1 VSRRDPSTVAHSIC
15 IVVGLEAEAKL
26 ARRLSRHVAVSG
38 GRPEV
43 AARLAREFAEA
54 GAETLMSFGI
64 AGGLSRKLRVG
75 SVVVASEV
83 VTDFGTYP
91 AVSTAAGP
99 AKAHRGRIYGGNE
112 IVATTEEK
120 RRLRNQF
127 DAIAVDNES
136 GPVARVAYEAGIP
149 FVAVRVISDA
159 VGDHL
164 PPAALLPLSPGGK
177 PRLGAVL
184 LSVLKNPFQ
193 IPGLIATAINTRA
206 AMKMLRRVC
215 RRLSHGARE
224 A

>member
-1 VSRRDPSTVAHSIC
+1 MSREPSPVANSIC
-15 IVVGLEAEAKL
+15 IIVGLEAEAKL
-26 ARRLSRHVAVSG
+26 ARRLSKHVAVSG
-38 GRPEV
+38 GRPDV
-43 AARLAREFAEA
+43 AARLALEFAQQ

-64 AGGLSRKLRVG
+64 AGGLSRRLRVG
-75 SVVVASEV
+75 SVVVADEI
-83 VTDFGTYP
+83 VTDSGTYP

-99 AKAHRGRIYGGNE
+99 AKAHKGRIYGGSE
-112 IVATTEEK
+112 VVATTEEK
-120 RRLRNQF
+120 RRLRQQF

-164 PPAALLPLSPGGK
+164 PPAALLPLSLDGK

-184 LSVLKNPFQ
+184 LSVVTNPLQ
-193 IPGLIATAINTRA
+193 IPGLIATGINTRT

-215 RRLSHGARE
+215 RRLSYGRPGE
-224 A
+224 

>member
-1 VSRRDPSTVAHSIC
+1 VSRDPSSVASSVC

-26 ARRLSRHVAVSG
+26 ARRLSRHVAISG
-38 GRPEV
+38 GRPDV
-43 AARLAREFAEA
+43 AARLALEFVQQ

-64 AGGLSRKLRVG
+64 AGGLSRRLRVG
-75 SVVVASEV
+75 SVVVADEV
-83 VTDFGTYP
+83 VTDTATYP

-99 AKAHRGRIYGGNE
+99 AKAHRGRIYGGNAV
-112 IVATTEEK
+112 VATPAEK
-120 RRLRNQF
+120 RRLRQQF

-149 FVAVRVISDA
+149 FVAIRVISDA

-164 PPAALLPLSPGGK
+164 PPAALLPLSPDGR

-184 LSVLKNPFQ
+184 LSVLTNPLQ
-193 IPGLIATAINTRA
+193 IPGLIATGINMRT

-215 RRLSHGARE
+215 RRLGRGGRDE
-224 A
+224 

>member
-1 VSRRDPSTVAHSIC
+1 VRREPSAVANSIC
-15 IVVGLEAEAKL
+15 IIVGLEAEAKL

-38 GRPEV
+38 GRAEV
-43 AARLAREFAEA
+43 AARLAQEFVEA

-75 SVVVASEV
+75 SVVVADEV
-83 VTDFGTYP
+83 ITDTGSYP

-99 AKAHRGRIYGGNE
+99 AKAHKGRIYGGTE
-112 IVATTEEK
+112 VVASPDEK
-120 RRLRNQF
+120 RALRDQF

-149 FVAVRVISDA
+149 FVAIRVISDA
-159 VGDHL
+159 VSDRL
-164 PPAALLPLSPGGK
+164 PPAALLPLSPDGK

-184 LSVLKNPFQ
+184 FSVLMNPLQ
-193 IPGLIATAINTRA
+193 IPGLIATGSNTRT

-215 RRLSHGARE
+215 RRLSYDRRE
-224 A
+224 E